1 MLKND
6 ASCGEEER
14 CGYEDAD
21 YSSATN
27 LFAYE
32 SAGPSASLSQVLS
45 KCLTDSGIAAYATE
59 GCCLLMTDVCGDG
72 CLTVDCNSGGVHCQL
87 LLFRFITFTSR
98 SSCTVD
104 TRKRRFAVRLSYK
117 KPPRHLQNTEHSR
130 ISYGTA
136 IASGAIHMEVL

>member
-1 MLKND
+1 MLKNNACSGED
-6 ASCGEEER
+6 ESCHG
-14 CGYEDAD
+14 EDAD
-21 YSSATN
+21 YPCAAD

-32 SAGPSASLSQVLS
+32 RTGPCASLTHPST
-45 KCLTDSGIAAYATE
+45 KCFTCVGKDACATE
-59 GCCLLMTDVCGDG
+59 WCCHSMADVCRDG
-72 CLTVDCNSGGVHCQL
+72 RLTVDCDSGGVHCQL
-87 LLFRFITFTSR
+87 LLFRFITFASR